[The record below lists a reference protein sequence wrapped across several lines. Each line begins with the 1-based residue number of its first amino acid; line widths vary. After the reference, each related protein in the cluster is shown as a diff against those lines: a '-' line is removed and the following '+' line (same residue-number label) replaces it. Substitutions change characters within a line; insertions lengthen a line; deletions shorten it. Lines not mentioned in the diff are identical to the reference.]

1 MKDVSVIKQVM
12 FSLLLEELESLQ
24 LTSFNEEWE
33 KVKWQFI
40 PPVVVGFY
48 FHSNNLDESAKK
60 KKIVTEFENSFA
72 KRFVW
77 PKVISPPAVCN

>member
-1 MKDVSVIKQVM
+1 MR
-12 FSLLLEELESLQ
+12 ESKMAIHS
-24 LTSFNEEWE
+24 T
-33 KVKWQFI
+33 
-40 PPVVVGFY
+40 PVVVGFY

-60 KKIVTEFENSFA
+60 KKKKKQIVTEFENSFA